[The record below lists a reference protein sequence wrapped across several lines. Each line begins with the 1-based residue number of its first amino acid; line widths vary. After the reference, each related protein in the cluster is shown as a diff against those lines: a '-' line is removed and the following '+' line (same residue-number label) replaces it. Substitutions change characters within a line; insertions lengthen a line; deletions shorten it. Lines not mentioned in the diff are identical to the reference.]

1 MTVFTP
7 RRLYTLFRGSIP
19 IAVAD
24 FSYIPRTASWVKRG
38 EAASILINPRRPEAW
53 AKGICVLPMCSKYR
67 CALSIIPIALTQNNP
82 NGGLGNLIQHATKKL
97 NWFHCNYSVRSFLD
111 AFSPL
116 RDMDIFACRKQYA
129 WGAVDQAAFRLFV
142 RELRVRFAARLS
154 LYKCCSARFLLPEI
168 CMTARPSTRDEQQS
182 H

>member
-1 MTVFTP
+1 MTVLTP

-67 CALSIIPIALTQNNP
+67 CALSIIPITLTQRSEEHTSE
-82 NGGLGNLIQHATKKL
+82 LQSQ
-97 NWFHCNYSVRSFLD
+97 FHLV
-111 AFSPL
+111 
-116 RDMDIFACRKQYA
+116 CR
-129 WGAVDQAAFRLFV
+129 
-142 RELRVRFAARLS
+142 
-154 LYKCCSARFLLPEI
+154 LLLEK
-168 CMTARPSTRDEQQS
+168 
-182 H
+182 